1 MIFNLALENV
11 SEIVKLQDKNNFTDG
26 WNEKMLI
33 DAFNSGNYVCFGE
46 RKEGELVAFIGISL
60 SVDTCDLEDVL
71 VDSNH
76 RRLGLAEK
84 LINYTLD
91 YAKSQHKQKMFLEVR
106 ENNSPAITLYQKLGF
121 KKIST
126 RKNYYSDGINAL
138 VYLKEL

>member
-106 ENNSPAITLYQKLGF
+106 ENNLPAITLYQKLGF